1 MKTIKEL
8 LDIVITLEDNPQ
20 TSKVIDFHKGVPTLE
35 SGVYRKASPMLKVR
49 YELFGKWL
57 NATHGDWLRKKWKV
71 FGVKVQMMNGW
82 LELFEM

>member
-49 YELFGKWL
+49 YELFGK
-57 NATHGDWLRKKWKV
+57 
-71 FGVKVQMMNGW
+71 
-82 LELFEM
+82 

>member
-35 SGVYRKASPMLKVR
+35 SGVYRKASPMLKGKYSANYR
-49 YELFGKWL
+49 Y
-57 NATHGDWLRKKWKV
+57 
-71 FGVKVQMMNGW
+71 
-82 LELFEM
+82 